1 MPANPSVPDLLQV
14 ARKVQDAQAKVA
26 SAMKA
31 VSAELAAAPP
41 PPAAEGSP
49 A

>member
-1 MPANPSVPDLLQV
+1 MPANPSVLDLLGI

-26 SAMKA
+26 AAMKA
-31 VSAELAAAPP
+31 VSAELAAPP
-41 PPAAEGSP
+41 PPPPGGGSP